1 MIVHADLD
9 AFYAAVEQRRRP
21 ELKGRP
27 VAVGGAGPRGVV
39 MSASYE
45 ARAHGVSGG
54 MPTVRA
60 RRLCPELVM
69 LPPDM
74 DEYAVV
80 SANVMAVLHSF
91 ARRVEPVS
99 MDEAYLDL
107 AGVGLRPRAL
117 AELLRGRVREEQD
130 LALSVGVGPT
140 KLVAKLAS
148 VAAKPDGLLVVTPAE
163 VEAFLR
169 PLPASRIP
177 GVGPKTTEAL
187 TRFGLLTVGDLADTP
202 RDTLRRIVGA
212 AAGDMLA
219 HYARGEDARP
229 VVPQNV
235 EKSVGGERTFP
246 ADVSAEHEAIR
257 TTLLG
262 LAQQNAARL
271 RAAGLAG
278 RTVTVKVRFADL
290 RTVTRSR
297 KLPEPVD
304 LAHDIFTAALPL
316 FAGLVPTRAR
326 IRLVGLRV
334 EGLAGGARPTQ
345 LALGEREVGW
355 SELERTVDRV
365 QAKFGPAAVRPASLI
380 GKSAEP
386 GNFSGPGVVDRS
398 ERRAPDR
405 PGRATAHASRQ
416 SKNPG

>member
-21 ELKGRP
+21 ELRGRP

-45 ARAHGVSGG
+45 ARQRGVGGG

-69 LPPDM
+69 VPPDL
-74 DEYAVV
+74 DAYAVV

-107 AGVGLRPRAL
+107 AGVGMEPRAL
-117 AELLRGRVREEQD
+117 AELLRQRVREEQS

-148 VAAKPDGLLVVTPAE
+148 VTAKPDGLLVVTPAE

-169 PLPASRIP
+169 PWAADRLP
-177 GVGPKTTEAL
+177 GVGPRTAEAL

-202 RDTLRRIVGA
+202 RETLRRIVGA

-229 VVPQNV
+229 VVPQRG
-235 EKSVGGERTFP
+235 EKSIGGERTFP
-246 ADVSAEHEAIR
+246 ADVSAEHEVIR

-262 LAQQNAARL
+262 LARQNAARL
-271 RAAGLAG
+271 RAARLAG

-297 KLPEPVD
+297 TLPEPVD
-304 LAHDIFTAALPL
+304 LAHDIFAAALPL
-316 FAGLVPTRAR
+316 FAGLVPARAR

-334 EGLAGGARPTQ
+334 EGLDGGARPTQ

-355 SELERTVDRV
+355 SDLERTVDRV

-380 GKSAEP
+380 AKSAEP

-398 ERRAPDR
+398 ERRVPDG
-405 PGRATAHASRQ
+405 PERATAHASRQ

>member
-45 ARAHGVSGG
+45 ARQQGVGGG

-69 LPPDM
+69 VPPDM

-80 SANVMAVLHSF
+80 SANVMAVLHAF

-99 MDEAYLDL
+99 MDEAYLDCS
-107 AGVGLRPRAL
+107 GVGLRPRAL
-117 AELLRGRVREEQD
+117 AELLRKRVRDEQD
-130 LALSVGVGPT
+130 LALSVGVGPN

-148 VAAKPDGLLVVTPAE
+148 VAAKPDGLLVVPPAE
-163 VEAFLR
+163 VDAFLR
-169 PLPASRIP
+169 PLPVDRLP
-177 GVGPKTTEAL
+177 GVGPKTGEAL
-187 TRFGLLTVGDLADTP
+187 TRFGLLTVGDLAGTP

-212 AAGDMLA
+212 AAGDLLT

-229 VVPQNV
+229 VVPQRA
-235 EKSVGGERTFP
+235 ERSLGGERTFP
-246 ADVSAEHEAIR
+246 ADVSGDHEVIR

-271 RAAGLAG
+271 RAGGLAA

-297 KLPEPVD
+297 TLPEPVD
-304 LAHDIFTAALPL
+304 LAHDIFAAAVPL
-316 FAGLVPTRAR
+316 FGGLVPARAR

-334 EGLAGGARPTQ
+334 EGLDGGARPTQ

-355 SELERTVDRV
+355 SELERTMDRV
-365 QAKFGPAAVRPASLI
+365 HAKFGAAAVRPASLI
-380 GKSAEP
+380 TKSPQA
-386 GNFSGPGVVDRS
+386 GNFSGAEVVDRS
-398 ERRAPDR
+398 ERRDHGR
-405 PGRATAHASRQ
+405 SERATAHAPRQ

>member
-27 VAVGGAGPRGVV
+27 IAVGGAGPRGVV

-60 RRLCPELVM
+60 RRLCPELVTV
-69 LPPDM
+69 PPDM

-107 AGVGLRPRAL
+107 AGVGMRPRAL
-117 AELLRGRVREEQD
+117 AEVLRRRVREEQD

-148 VAAKPDGLLVVTPAE
+148 VAAKPDGLLVVPPAE

-212 AAGDMLA
+212 AAGDMLT

-229 VVPQNV
+229 VVPQSV
-235 EKSVGGERTFP
+235 EKSLGGERTFP
-246 ADVSAEHEAIR
+246 ADVSPEHEVIR

-304 LAHDIFTAALPL
+304 LAHDIFAAALPL
-316 FAGLVPTRAR
+316 FAGLVPARAR

-334 EGLAGGARPTQ
+334 EGLDGGARPTQ
-345 LALGEREVGW
+345 LALGERETGW

-380 GKSAEP
+380 GKFGGP
-386 GNFSGPGVVDRS
+386 GNFSGPKVVDRS
-398 ERRAPDR
+398 ERRVEGR
-405 PGRATAHASRQ
+405 PERATAHAPRQ